1 MTAQTM
7 LKTLEKVIK
16 PVILIVIHNL
26 IQENWLIVG

>member
-1 MTAQTM
+1 MRAQTM

>member
-1 MTAQTM
+1 M